1 MLLDKIK
8 NDNLFIAK
16 CAEFGALG
24 NKAMLVED
32 IIVVPTVKPGIY
44 IFMNTNYEVIEV
56 HNQRFNM
63 NNEEIVET
71 ARKYKSRYEYKE
83 PEYSITFPYPFET
96 FSMKDIYDLGRMI
109 RVDLSYTSLPILK
122 VNGVVVSKD
131 TSDLYSYVLYYLKYI
146 YDTIQEYAKYA
157 YKAAMMSYSHPT
169 IENYTYRLLETI
181 NDTIVKMASEG
192 KSISPYDIIASIG
205 NVGSDIRD
213 YYEVI
218 YGIDLISE
226 QKGYKYDPFG
236 NQKFRQVPKYTK
248 DVNAEEL
255 LVLKD
260 GDFEPNTDLNMYIKA
275 KTTEKSMELAR
286 EYITDAKSL

>member
-1 MLLDKIK
+1 MLFEQIK
-8 NDNLFIAK
+8 NNYEFIAK
-16 CAEFGALG
+16 CAEFGALRD
-24 NKAMLVED
+24 KAILVDD

-44 IFMNTNYEVIEV
+44 IFMNTNFEVIEI

-63 NNEEIVET
+63 NDEEIVEV
-71 ARKYKSRYEYKE
+71 ALKYKSRYEYKE
-83 PEYSITFPYPFET
+83 PAYSITFPYPFET
-96 FSMKDIYDLGRMI
+96 FSMKDIYDLGRMVS
-109 RVDLSYTSLPILK
+109 VDINYTNLPILK

-131 TSDLYSYVLYYLKYI
+131 TSEMYSYVLFYLKYI

-181 NDTIVKMASEG
+181 NETIEKLASEG
-192 KSISPYDIIASIG
+192 NSISPYEIIAAVG
-205 NVGSDIRD
+205 NTNADLRE

-226 QKGYKYDPFG
+226 QKGFKYDPFDT
-236 NQKFRQVPKYTK
+236 QRFKQVPKYTK
-248 DVNAEEL
+248 DINAEEL

-260 GDFEPNTDLNMYIKA
+260 KDFEPTQDLNMYIKA
-275 KTTEKSMELAR
+275 KNTAKSMEIAR
-286 EYITDAKSL
+286 EYMIDAKSL